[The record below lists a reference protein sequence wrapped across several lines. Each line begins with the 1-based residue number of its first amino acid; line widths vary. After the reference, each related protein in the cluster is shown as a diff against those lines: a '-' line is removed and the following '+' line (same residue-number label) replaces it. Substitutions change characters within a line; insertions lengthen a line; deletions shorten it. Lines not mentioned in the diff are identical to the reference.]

1 MLQILGLG
9 DLSGKGFRTHF
20 SFWSMVAMTFFLFG
34 DQNLASPNLSR
45 IGAAFGMTDEAEYR
59 AKIAG
64 HASLYFFVIGGI
76 ASILV
81 GAFTD
86 LWNRKLLLFSTV
98 FAGELACFFTAF
110 APNYQVYLILRTLTG
125 IGLGGIFPIIFSLL
139 GDYFR
144 PENRSSASGWLAL
157 AMGLGIGVGQILGG
171 LLADKTVFGLE
182 GWRAAFAIMAA
193 PCFPL
198 LFIYLA
204 IGKTPQRG
212 GSETVQTTIGE
223 EPKHSLG
230 LQDFK
235 RIASSKTNILAI
247 VQGIPGCVPWG
258 LIFFFLVDYYEK
270 SKGFKPADGVLL
282 TTVFGGVLI
291 FGGFI
296 GGFVGRAVYNWRKA
310 ALPLFCGV
318 CVLLGIAPMIY
329 ILNFQGSSMLYP
341 MIAAAIGGI
350 VIPQAGPNIRSILV
364 NTNLPENRGSI
375 FGVFNF
381 ADDLGKGL
389 GPFIVGEILL
399 LVGSDSLAYNLAI
412 YCWIPCAIGWFL
424 MAFTMEKDEQKVE
437 ETLRLRAEGKQAG

>member
-1 MLQILGLG
+1 
-9 DLSGKGFRTHF
+9 
-20 SFWSMVAMTFFLFG
+20 MVAMTFFLFG

-45 IGAAFGMTDEAEYR
+45 IGAAFGITDEAEYR

-86 LWNRKLLLFSTV
+86 IWNRKLLLFGTV

-110 APNYQVYLILRTLTG
+110 APNYTTYIVLRTLTG

-139 GDYFR
+139 GDHFK

-171 LLADKTVFGLE
+171 MLATATVFGLE
-182 GWRAAFAIMAA
+182 GWRASFAIMAG

-198 LFIYLA
+198 LFLYLA
-204 IGKTPQRG
+204 IGETPKRG
-212 GSETVQTTIGE
+212 GAENVHETTGA

-230 LQDFK
+230 LADFK

-247 VQGIPGCVPWG
+247 LQGIPGCVPWG

-270 SKGFKPADGVLL
+270 SKGFKPSDGVLL

-296 GGFVGRAVYNWRKA
+296 GGFVGRAVYNWKKA
-310 ALPLFCGV
+310 ALPIFCAA
-318 CVLLGIAPMIY
+318 CVLLGIIPMIY
-329 ILNFQGSSMLYP
+329 ILNFQGTSMLYP
-341 MIAAAIGGI
+341 MIAAALGGI

-389 GPFIVGEILL
+389 GPFVVGEILR

-412 YCWIPCAIGWFL
+412 YCWIPCAIGWLL
-424 MAFTMEKDEQKVE
+424 MAFTMEADEKKVE
-437 ETLRLRAEGKQAG
+437 DTLIARGAKR